1 MGLSY
6 IRLNRHFIV
15 GETMLKDGLLAK
27 AIGVQWVSETG
38 VGFVGKARVSVSV
51 SEVGRNSTVGVEES
65 WVSFG
70 LSLPLADV
78 VASYAGCVGVAEGS
92 VAEVVEP
99 GVTGESTVESVVKIG
114 IGGPLGLGI
123 GLPLS
128 DQTVGGGDRRE
139 GGISDGGE
147 GRVDTVA
154 VAEGAVA
161 PGVVRLVEKRVGF
174 RLGHCGGGEG
184 ENYEQLHGEC

>member
-1 MGLSY
+1 M
-6 IRLNRHFIV
+6 
-15 GETMLKDGLLAK
+15 
-27 AIGVQWVSETG
+27 
-38 VGFVGKARVSVSV
+38 
-51 SEVGRNSTVGVEES
+51 GVEES

-114 IGGPLGLGI
+114 IGI
-123 GLPLS
+123 GGTLS

-139 GGISDGGE
+139 GGIFDGGE

-161 PGVVRLVEKRVGF
+161 PGVVRLEEKRVGF

-184 ENYEQLHGEC
+184 ENY

>member
-15 GETMLKDGLLAK
+15 GETMFKDSLLAK
-27 AIGVQWVSETG
+27 AIGEHWVSETG

-51 SEVGRNSTVGVEES
+51 SVSEVGRNSTMGVEES

-78 VASYAGCVGVAEGS
+78 VASYAGSVGVAEGS
-92 VAEVVEP
+92 VAEAVEP
-99 GVTGESTVESVVKIG
+99 GVTGVTGVTAVAKSVSVVEVG
-114 IGGPLGLGI
+114 IGGGLGLGI
-123 GLPLS
+123 GLPLA
-128 DQTVGGGDRRE
+128 DEVVGVGDRRE
-139 GGISDGGE
+139 GGISNSGE

-161 PGVVRLVEKRVGF
+161 PGVEGLVEKRVGF
-174 RLGHCGGGEG
+174 RL
-184 ENYEQLHGEC
+184 